1 MRWAL
6 AGLSDGFKE
15 ALSQQTSATHR
26 ICQEYAR
33 MSNITR
39 PLKSWPLL
47 GRRFSS
53 HPHADDQNLVKR
65 RRSHRRFWT
74 RTCFSSHVEPHF
86 KCEIHQ
92 ARAGRAVSPP
102 KSRSQPLA
110 TEGSG
115 KVVARPKSRRHGGLG
130 ASHAAALATVVFLLQ
145 RPLHLPV
152 AHAQVAVELR
162 TGALVCPAAPILP
175 RLRPVLATLRSSALA
190 AGGRCP
196 NWRSLRRSRRVP
208 TSWLA
213 DSPSSPCPKSSC
225 LGGDMAK
232 RRNTKLA
239 WPETKAP
246 AIPQSHHCLRRFER
260 ASRHTPGVNRRDRRP
275 ASCARSTSASLQ
287 SSNPSAP
294 ASRP

>member
-1 MRWAL
+1 
-6 AGLSDGFKE
+6 
-15 ALSQQTSATHR
+15 
-26 ICQEYAR
+26 

-65 RRSHRRFWT
+65 RRFHRRFWT

-92 ARAGRAVSPP
+92 ACAGRAVSPP

-175 RLRPVLATLRSSALA
+175 RLRPVLATRRALVRWPPGGDVPIGEACVAVEECRRRGWRTAPLRLVLRACAEVATCGQATQHQACLA
-190 AGGRCP
+190 R
-196 NWRSLRRSRRVP
+196 
-208 TSWLA
+208 
-213 DSPSSPCPKSSC
+213 DQSPCHSSKPS
-225 LGGDMAK
+225 L
-232 RRNTKLA
+232 
-239 WPETKAP
+239 
-246 AIPQSHHCLRRFER
+246 PQTL
-260 ASRHTPGVNRRDRRP
+260 
-275 ASCARSTSASLQ
+275 
-287 SSNPSAP
+287 
-294 ASRP
+294 